1 MSTTPRNIKILINLL
16 PAGLDPTDKRPTKGE
31 FQYSRAL
38 ARVMTGDTIT
48 WWSNDGPFAL
58 NFQQGTPFDKMLI
71 VSHAANPAGTIHE
84 SDPMMVKQRPA
95 PARYYYTVALTV
107 INAAGPGQS
116 ETFMDSC
123 PAVLDEC

>member
-16 PAGLDPTDKRPTKGE
+16 PAGADPKEGRPAKGE

-38 ARVMTGDTIT
+38 ARVRTDDTIT

-58 NFQQGTPFDKMLI
+58 NFQQGTPFGKMLI
-71 VSHAANPAGTIHE
+71 VSHAANRGGKIHE
-84 SDPMMVKQRPA
+84 SDAMTVQKRPA
-95 PARYYYTVALTV
+95 PARYYYTVALTS
-107 INAAGPGQS
+107 IDPADPDNS

>member
-1 MSTTPRNIKILINLL
+1 MSATPRNIKILINLL
-16 PAGLDPTDKRPTKGE
+16 PAGANPLEGRPAKGE

-58 NFQQGTPFDKMLI
+58 NFQEGTPFDQLMI
-71 VSHAANPAGTIHE
+71 VSHPANPAGTIHE
-84 SDPMMVKQRPA
+84 TDAMLVRKRPQ
-95 PARYYYTVALTV
+95 PARYYYTVALTAT
-107 INAAGPGQS
+107 NAAGQS
-116 ETFMDSC
+116 ETFIDSC